1 MVPRWAG
8 SLVRTAVGRG
18 PVDPGTL
25 FRVLVVAMPTRWVVT
40 FSASIASRL
49 GRAPTG
55 RRWSDRSVPD
65 DSILGSMAELI
76 ELIREGHTALRRR
89 DWPRA
94 RAALQ
99 EADRIEP
106 LGADDVFA
114 LADCAWWL
122 GEIDDALASY
132 ERAWRQFLD
141 DGRPARAAMAALMLG
156 AHAMERGDDVIGPA
170 WMNRARRLLAEQP
183 ESAEHGYPLYFD
195 LFGAMGDGKLDV
207 ALAIA
212 RRMQDLGRRFDD
224 ANLVALG
231 IMGEGRTEIKRGNT
245 SRGMALLDEAMLAA
259 VSDELHPV
267 WTGGIYCHLMDVC
280 HELVDLQR
288 AGVWTQATDA
298 WCDTVAEAVL
308 YRGICRVHRAQ
319 VFQRQGAWGHA
330 ERLAAQVS
338 VDLAGVH
345 VGTVAEAHYELGEL
359 QRLRGEFSAAAHSYG
374 RAHELGRDPQPGMA
388 LLRVAQGRAELAVAS
403 LRSALR
409 ERGDDRLGR
418 VRLVAALVEAAIAT
432 RELDAARA
440 ASDELE
446 ETAASFA
453 SAGLAALA
461 AQARGTV
468 LLAEGR
474 AAVALEPLRTAC
486 RLWRDLDAP
495 YDVARTRMALAEAY
509 RELDDEDAAGLEQDA
524 ARAAFERLGATADA
538 RRAAHL
544 KDGPTHPDG
553 LSSREVEI
561 LRLVATGRTNQQV
574 ASELHISDKTVARH
588 LANIYLKLDL
598 STRSAAT
605 AYAFQK
611 GLMGNDPA

>member
-1 MVPRWAG
+1 MLG
-8 SLVRTAVGRG
+8 SSSNCQRG
-18 PVDPGTL
+18 
-25 FRVLVVAMPTRWVVT
+25 
-40 FSASIASRL
+40 
-49 GRAPTG
+49 
-55 RRWSDRSVPD
+55 SDRSAPD
-65 DSILGSMAELI
+65 DVALGSMAELT
-76 ELIREGHTALRRR
+76 ELFQESHTALRQR

-99 EADRIEP
+99 QVDRIEP
-106 LGADDVFA
+106 LGADDVFS

-122 GEIDDALASY
+122 GEIEDALASY
-132 ERAWRQFLD
+132 ERAWRQFLQ
-141 DGRPARAAMAALMLG
+141 DGRPTRAAMAALMLG
-156 AHAMERGDDVIGPA
+156 AHALERGDDVIGPA
-170 WMNRARRLLAEQP
+170 WMSRARRLLAEQP
-183 ESAEHGYPLYFD
+183 ESGEHGYPLYFD
-195 LFGAMGDGKLDV
+195 LFGAMGEGKLDD

-212 RRMQDLGRRFDD
+212 RRMQDLGHRFDD

-231 IMGEGRTEIKRGNT
+231 IMGEGRAEIKRGNT

-319 VFQRQGAWGHA
+319 VFQRKGAWVQA
-330 ERLAAQVS
+330 EQLAAQVS

-388 LLRVAQGRAELAVAS
+388 LLRVAEGRAELAVAS

-409 ERGDDRLGR
+409 ERVDDRLGR
-418 VRLVAALVEAAIAT
+418 VPLAAALVEAAIAT
-432 RELDAARA
+432 GELDAARA

-446 ETAASFA
+446 ETAQSYD

-461 AQARGTV
+461 AQARGAV
-468 LLAEGR
+468 LLADGR
-474 AAVALEPLRTAC
+474 AAAALEPLRSAC
-486 RLWRDLDAP
+486 RLWRGLDAP
-495 YDVARTRMALAEAY
+495 YDVARTRIALAEAY
-509 RELDDEDAAGLEQDA
+509 RELDDKDAARLELDA
-524 ARAAFERLGATADA
+524 ARAAFERLGARADA
-538 RRAAHL
+538 RRTAQL
-544 KDGPTHPDG
+544 GDGPTPPDG
-553 LSSREVEI
+553 LSPREFEI
-561 LRLVATGRTNQQV
+561 LRLVATGRTNQEV
-574 ASELHISDKTVARH
+574 AWELHISDKTVARH
-588 LANIYLKLDL
+588 LANIFLKLDV

-605 AYAFQK
+605 AYAFRK
-611 GLMGNDPA
+611 RLMGRDPT

>member
-1 MVPRWAG
+1 
-8 SLVRTAVGRG
+8 
-18 PVDPGTL
+18 
-25 FRVLVVAMPTRWVVT
+25 
-40 FSASIASRL
+40 
-49 GRAPTG
+49 
-55 RRWSDRSVPD
+55 
-65 DSILGSMAELI
+65 MAELT
-76 ELIREGHTALRRR
+76 ELVQEGHTALRQR

-94 RAALQ
+94 RAALEQ
-99 EADRIEP
+99 ADRIKP
-106 LGADDVFA
+106 LGADDVFS

-141 DGRPARAAMAALMLG
+141 EGRPSQAAMAALMLG
-156 AHAMERGDDVIGPA
+156 AHAVERGDDVIGLA
-170 WMNRARRLLAEQP
+170 WMSRARRLLAEQP

-195 LFGAMGDGKLDV
+195 LFSAMGDGDLDD

-212 RRMQDLGRRFDD
+212 RRMQDLGHRFED

-231 IMGEGRTEIKRGNT
+231 IMGEGRAEIKRGNT
-245 SRGMALLDEAMLAA
+245 SGGMALLDEAMLAA
-259 VSDELHPV
+259 VSDTLHPV

-298 WCDTVAEAVL
+298 WCDSVAEAVL

-319 VFQRQGAWGHA
+319 VFQRQGAWVQA
-330 ERLAAQVS
+330 EQSAAQVI

-345 VGTVAEAHYELGEL
+345 VGTVAEAHYELGQL
-359 QRLRGEFSAAAHSYG
+359 QRLRGEFSAAADSYG

-388 LLRVAQGRAELAVAS
+388 LLRVAEGRADLAVAS

-418 VRLVAALVEAAIAT
+418 VRLAAALVDAAIAT
-432 RELDAARA
+432 GELDVARA
-440 ASDELE
+440 ASDELD
-446 ETAASFA
+446 ETTQEYGT
-453 SAGLAALA
+453 AGLTALA
-461 AQARGTV
+461 AQARGAV
-468 LLAEGR
+468 LLADGK
-474 AAVALEPLRTAC
+474 AAAALEPLRSAC

-495 YDVARTRMALAEAY
+495 YDVARTRISLAEAY
-509 RELDDEDAAGLEQDA
+509 RELDDEDAAALELDA
-524 ARAAFERLGATADA
+524 ARGVFERLGATADA
-538 RRAAHL
+538 RRIARL
-544 KDGPTHPDG
+544 VDGAPSPDG
-553 LSSREVEI
+553 LSPREVEI
-561 LRLVATGRTNQQV
+561 LRLVATGRTNQEI

-605 AYAFQK
+605 AYAFRE
-611 GLMGNDPA
+611 GLMARGPT